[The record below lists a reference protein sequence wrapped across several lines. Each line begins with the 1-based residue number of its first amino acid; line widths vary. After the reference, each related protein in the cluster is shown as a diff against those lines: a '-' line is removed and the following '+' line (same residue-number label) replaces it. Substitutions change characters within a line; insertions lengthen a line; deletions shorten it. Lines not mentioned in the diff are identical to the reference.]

1 MRVRFQVPQV
11 SEAKGSL
18 YNLPGHDGDVAN
30 LEKKIGKQS
39 GTRRTISPHKNRDS
53 HEISNKLHFLPDFC
67 LVLGAKYVH
76 DPVAQANSALALSSM
91 AEHDGVVYAA
101 YRSFD
106 LLRFSNKLQVVAY
119 DLNTHK
125 ELRHVTISVPKVHGA
140 RASEGLF
147 ISKDGQTLAYAELHE
162 PGLMLLLA
170 AKNLTEIRR
179 STALPL
185 TSQDHQRMFAGF
197 DGNQLCMA
205 SDVFEYGKPE
215 LEGLRFIRL
224 RVSDLKL
231 ASDTKIS
238 GLTQENSGSIVW
250 LPPEKTT
257 WVVRGHIW
265 KQYTEAGQLTGQE
278 LEHENA
284 ISKGAIPLEETRLLA
299 FYGRHE
305 DGSVISYADRHEREL
320 KLRCAPHPYGTSTDP
335 AYAGAICTTQRDI
348 LPEAGGDK
356 IMTSEFLLFKVDGPT
371 VVWRQ
376 KMNWLDVR
384 NDAHGIDGG
393 YQKGDPLIYH
403 AGSKLLI
410 VAPSKSPELKV
421 YEVALSE

>member
-1 MRVRFQVPQV
+1 MKSLTSCIILLV
-11 SEAKGSL
+11 SGLCWGQSTFTIPLAK
-18 YNLPGHDGDVAN
+18 
-30 LEKKIGKQS
+30 
-39 GTRRTISPHKNRDS
+39 
-53 HEISNKLHFLPDFC
+53 
-67 LVLGAKYVH
+67 
-76 DPVAQANSALALSSM
+76 ANSALALPSM
-91 AEHDGVVYAA
+91 AEHDGVVYVA

-162 PGLMLLLA
+162 PGLILLFA
-170 AKNLTEIRR
+170 AKSLAEIRR
-179 STALPL
+179 SNMLPFTA
-185 TSQDHQRMFAGF
+185 QDYERMFAGF
-197 DGNQLCMA
+197 DQDQLCMA
-205 SDVFEYGKPE
+205 SNSYDLGKPN

-231 ASDTKIS
+231 GSDTKIS
-238 GLTQENSGSIVW
+238 GVPQEHPGSIAW
-250 LPPEKTT
+250 LPQEKTT

-284 ISKGAIPLEETRLLA
+284 ISEGAIPLGETRLLA
-299 FYGRHE
+299 FYGRYA
-305 DGSVISYADRHEREL
+305 DGSVISYADGNEREL
-320 KLRCAPHPYGTSTDP
+320 KLQCAPHPYGTSTDP

-356 IMTSEFLLFKVDGPT
+356 IMTSEFLLLKVEGPT